1 MHNQLNEHRRM
12 LFQAYRR
19 FLAAD
24 RAWQR
29 VRRIRRGAQPQQRE
43 VLQRVRGCPDPA
55 QPVVDQQQPL

>member
-24 RAWQR
+24 RAWQ
-29 VRRIRRGAQPQQRE
+29 VAQSAA
-43 VLQRVRGCPDPA
+43 LA
-55 QPVVDQQQPL
+55 